1 MIPFVVLGLG
11 LGSGALMVNLFSSRP
26 KSSLVDQLTPL
37 TPKAGDEPPDRPNDL
52 VAALHN
58 GLTRLDDQ
66 YQSLIQTRL
75 DPLLA
80 GELRQEQMRQ
90 LAPEGQRELNPQE
103 KAQNRRLLVGVGGL
117 VLVGLR
123 QISRWAPLTPVVLL
137 IGFVS
142 VWPELRECWRVAVR
156 ERRFSMI
163 HLLLIYLVGLWL
175 GGYYLIGMLGI
186 LLSGVGYKIEL
197 LTQSITRHSLTHLLG
212 EQPSQVWVVVDGE
225 ERLIAFAELQ
235 LGDILVLS
243 AGQPVPVDGVV
254 VAGAAI
260 VDQHRLTGE
269 SQPVEKAA
277 DDPVL
282 AATLVLGGKIQVRV
296 EKTGAETTAARIG
309 EVLNQTVEGQE
320 IHLADQL
327 KEIEGERLPML
338 GGGVV
343 GWLLR
348 GPQTGLAML
357 GCNFMISLP
366 PLRLLTLL
374 NGLGT
379 GAERG
384 VLIKDGRALERL
396 AGVDTV
402 VFDKTGT
409 LTLERQHVVT
419 VHALAPFGEAE
430 LLTLAAAAEQRQSH
444 PIAQAI
450 LTAASER
457 QLALPD
463 LDDAEVELGLG
474 LRAQIGDQ
482 AVRIGSERF
491 LAQNDLELPAD
502 LAELQAAAHARG
514 HGMVFVAVAA
524 AVAGAIELA
533 AVSRPEALAT
543 VAWLRLRGLSL
554 YILSGDQEA
563 PTANLAKE
571 LGMDGWFA
579 NTLPEQKANR
589 IQTLQE
595 QGTRVC
601 FIGDGINDA
610 IALRK
615 AEVSISLRGATTVA
629 TDAAQVVLMED
640 DLNQLKLLWELADG
654 FEESLNANGRWARGL
669 GLLACAGVLLLPYGY
684 WTTEL
689 LWSVQIIVGIRISRQ
704 SLLYSADEEGEVVE
718 AKGQEV
724 DSGGEWEGEMQPLA
738 VG

>member
-1 MIPFVVLGLG
+1 VIPFIVLGLG
-11 LGSGALMVNLFSSRP
+11 LGSGALVVNLFGSRHQ
-26 KSSLVDQLTPL
+26 SRLVDQLTPL
-37 TPKAGDEPPDRPNDL
+37 TPKAGDEPLDRPNDL
-52 VAALHN
+52 VAALQN
-58 GLTRLDDQ
+58 GLTRLDDH
-66 YQSLIQTRL
+66 YQALIQTRL

-90 LAPEGQRELNPQE
+90 LAPEGPRELDPLE
-103 KAQNRRLLVGVGGL
+103 KAQNRRLLVGVAGL

-142 VWPELRECWRVAVR
+142 VWPEVRECWRVAVR

-175 GGYYLIGMLGI
+175 GGYYLIGMVGI
-186 LLSGVGYKIEL
+186 LLNGVGYKIEL

-212 EQPSQVWVVVDGE
+212 KQPSQVWVVVDGE

-235 LGDILVLS
+235 LKDILVLS

-254 VAGAAI
+254 VAGAAM

-277 DDPVL
+277 GDQVL

-327 KEIEGERLPML
+327 KEIESERVPML
-338 GGGVV
+338 SGGVL

-409 LTLERQHVVT
+409 LTLERQHVVG
-419 VHALAPFGEAE
+419 VHALPPFREAE

-450 LTAASER
+450 LAAASER

-474 LRAQIGDQ
+474 LRAQIKDQ

-502 LAELQAAAHARG
+502 LAKLQAAAHAKG

-524 AVAGAIELA
+524 TVAGAIELA
-533 AVSRPEALAT
+533 AVSRPEAQAT

-589 IQTLQE
+589 IQALQE
-595 QGTRVC
+595 EGKRVC

-640 DLNQLKLLWELADG
+640 DLNQLKLLWELAES
-654 FEESLNANGRWARGL
+654 FEESLVANTRWARGL

-718 AKGQEV
+718 AQGQEV

>member
-11 LGSGALMVNLFSSRP
+11 LGSGALVVNLFGSRP
-26 KSSLVDQLTPL
+26 QSKLVDRLTACSP
-37 TPKAGDEPPDRPNDL
+37 TAGDEPLDRPDDL
-52 VAALHN
+52 LAALHY
-58 GLTRLDDQ
+58 GLTQLDDQ
-66 YQSLIQTRL
+66 YQALIQTRL

-90 LAPEGQRELNPQE
+90 LAPEGQRELDPQE
-103 KAQNRRLLVGVGGL
+103 KAQNRLLLLGVGGL
-117 VLVGLR
+117 VLVVVR

-137 IGFVS
+137 IGFIS
-142 VWPELRECWRVAVR
+142 VWPELRESWRVAVG
-156 ERRFSMI
+156 ERRFSLI
-163 HLLLIYLVGLWL
+163 HLLLIYLLGLWAS
-175 GGYYLIGMLGI
+175 GYYLVGMVGI
-186 LLSGVGYKIEL
+186 LLSCTGYKIEL

-212 EQPSQVWVVVDGE
+212 EQPSRVWVVVDGE

-235 LGDILVLS
+235 LGDILVLT
-243 AGQPVPVDGVV
+243 AGQSVPVDGVV
-254 VAGAAI
+254 MAGAAM

-277 DDPVL
+277 GDPVL

-320 IHLADQL
+320 VHLADQL
-327 KEIEGERLPML
+327 RGIENERLPMIGSGML
-338 GGGVV
+338 
-343 GWLLR
+343 GWLLG
-348 GPQTGLAML
+348 GPQTALAML

-384 VLIKDGRALERL
+384 VLIKEGRALERL
-396 AGVDTV
+396 AHVDTV

-409 LTLERQHVVT
+409 LTLEQQHVVA

-450 LTAASER
+450 LAAASER

-474 LRAQIGDQ
+474 LRAQIEGQ

-491 LAQNDLELPAD
+491 LDQNDLELPAN
-502 LAELQAAAHARG
+502 LAKLQASAHARG
-514 HGMVFVAVAA
+514 HGMVFVAVTAA
-524 AVAGAIELA
+524 IAGAIELA
-533 AVSRPEALAT
+533 AVSRPEALDT

-563 PTANLAKE
+563 PTASLAKE

-589 IQTLQE
+589 IQALQE
-595 QGTRVC
+595 QGKRVC

-610 IALRK
+610 IALRT

-629 TDAAQVVLMED
+629 TDAAQVVLMKD
-640 DLNQLKLLWELADG
+640 DLNQLKLLWELAWG
-654 FEESLNANGRWARGL
+654 FEESLGANGRWARQL
-669 GLLACAGVLLLPYGY
+669 GLLASAGVLLLPFGYGV
-684 WTTEL
+684 TEL
-689 LWSVQIIVGIRISRQ
+689 LWGVQILVGVRIARR
-704 SLLYSADEEGEVVE
+704 SLLHASDDEGELADAE
-718 AKGQEV
+718 GQIVQSE
-724 DSGGEWEGEMQPLA
+724 SGREGEMNTLA
-738 VG
+738 AE

>member
-11 LGSGALMVNLFSSRP
+11 LGSGALVVNLFGSRP
-26 KSSLVDQLTPL
+26 KSSLVDQLPRPTQ
-37 TPKAGDEPPDRPNDL
+37 KAGDMLPDRPNDL

-58 GLTRLDDQ
+58 ALTSLDDQ
-66 YQSLIQTRL
+66 YQALIQTRL

-90 LAPEGQRELNPQE
+90 LVPEGKRELNPQE

-327 KEIEGERLPML
+327 KEIESERLPML

-589 IQTLQE
+589 IQALQE
-595 QGTRVC
+595 QGKRVC

-610 IALRK
+610 IALRQ

-640 DLNQLKLLWELADG
+640 DLNQLKLLWELAEG

-704 SLLYSADEEGEVVE
+704 SLLYSAVEEGEVVE
-718 AKGQEV
+718 TKGQEV

>member
-1 MIPFVVLGLG
+1 MIPFVVMGLG
-11 LGSGALMVNLFSSRP
+11 LGSGALLVNLFRSRHQ
-26 KSSLVDQLTPL
+26 SSLVNRLTPL
-37 TPKAGDEPPDRPNDL
+37 TPKAGAELPDRPNDFFA
-52 VAALHN
+52 VIHN
-58 GLTRLDDQ
+58 GLFHLDDQ
-66 YQSLIQTRL
+66 YQALIQTRL
-75 DPLLA
+75 DPILA

-90 LAPEGQRELNPQE
+90 LAPEGQRELTPKE

-123 QISRWAPLTPVVLL
+123 QMSRWAPLTPVVLL
-137 IGFVS
+137 IGLIN

-163 HLLLIYLVGLWL
+163 HLLLIYLLGLWL
-175 GGYYLIGMLGI
+175 GGYYLIGMVGI
-186 LLSGVGYKIEL
+186 LLGGVGYKIEL
-197 LTQSITRHSLTHLLG
+197 LTQSVTRYSLTHLLG
-212 EQPSQVWVVVDGE
+212 DQPSQVWLMVDGE
-225 ERLIAFAELQ
+225 ERLVSFNDLQ

-254 VAGAAI
+254 VAGAAT

-277 DDPVL
+277 GDSVL
-282 AATLVLGGKIQVRV
+282 AATLVLGGRIQVRV

-320 IHLADQL
+320 IHLSDQL
-327 KEIEGERLPML
+327 KEIETERLPML
-338 GGGVV
+338 AGGLL

-357 GCNFMISLP
+357 GCNFMLILP

-374 NGLGT
+374 NGLGA

-396 AGVDTV
+396 ANVDTV

-409 LTLERQHVVT
+409 LTLERQEVAA
-419 VHALAPFGEAE
+419 VHSLAPFSEAE
-430 LLTLAAAAEQRQSH
+430 LLMLAAAAEQRQSH

-450 LTAASER
+450 LAAATER

-474 LRAQIGDQ
+474 LKAQIADQ
-482 AVRIGSERF
+482 SVLIGSERF
-491 LAQNDLELPAD
+491 LAQNDLELPAE
-502 LAELQAAAHARG
+502 LAKLQAAAHARG
-514 HGMVFVAVAA
+514 HGMVFLAVAS
-524 AVAGAIELA
+524 VPAGAIELA
-533 AVSRPEALAT
+533 AISRPEALAT

-589 IQTLQE
+589 IQALQE
-595 QGTRVC
+595 QGKRVC

-640 DLNQLKLLWELADG
+640 DLNQLKLLWELAENFG
-654 FEESLNANGRWARGL
+654 ESLNTNGRWARGL
-669 GLLACAGVLLLPYGY
+669 GLLACAGVLLLPFGY

-689 LWSVQIIVGIRISRQ
+689 LWSVQIIVGIRIARQ
-704 SLLYSADEEGEVVE
+704 SLLHPAGEEGEVVE
-718 AKGQEV
+718 AQGQDV
-724 DSGGEWEGEMQPLA
+724 DSGGEWEGAMQPMP
-738 VG
+738 VV

>member
-1 MIPFVVLGLG
+1 
-11 LGSGALMVNLFSSRP
+11 
-26 KSSLVDQLTPL
+26 
-37 TPKAGDEPPDRPNDL
+37 
-52 VAALHN
+52 
-58 GLTRLDDQ
+58 
-66 YQSLIQTRL
+66 
-75 DPLLA
+75 
-80 GELRQEQMRQ
+80 
-90 LAPEGQRELNPQE
+90 
-103 KAQNRRLLVGVGGL
+103 
-117 VLVGLR
+117 
-123 QISRWAPLTPVVLL
+123 
-137 IGFVS
+137 
-142 VWPELRECWRVAVR
+142 
-156 ERRFSMI
+156 
-163 HLLLIYLVGLWL
+163 
-175 GGYYLIGMLGI
+175 
-186 LLSGVGYKIEL
+186 
-197 LTQSITRHSLTHLLG
+197 
-212 EQPSQVWVVVDGE
+212 
-225 ERLIAFAELQ
+225 
-235 LGDILVLS
+235 
-243 AGQPVPVDGVV
+243 VDGVV

-533 AVSRPEALAT
+533 AV
-543 VAWLRLRGLSL
+543 
-554 YILSGDQEA
+554 
-563 PTANLAKE
+563 
-571 LGMDGWFA
+571 
-579 NTLPEQKANR
+579 
-589 IQTLQE
+589 
-595 QGTRVC
+595 
-601 FIGDGINDA
+601 
-610 IALRK
+610 
-615 AEVSISLRGATTVA
+615 
-629 TDAAQVVLMED
+629 
-640 DLNQLKLLWELADG
+640 
-654 FEESLNANGRWARGL
+654 
-669 GLLACAGVLLLPYGY
+669 
-684 WTTEL
+684 
-689 LWSVQIIVGIRISRQ
+689 
-704 SLLYSADEEGEVVE
+704 
-718 AKGQEV
+718 
-724 DSGGEWEGEMQPLA
+724 
-738 VG
+738 